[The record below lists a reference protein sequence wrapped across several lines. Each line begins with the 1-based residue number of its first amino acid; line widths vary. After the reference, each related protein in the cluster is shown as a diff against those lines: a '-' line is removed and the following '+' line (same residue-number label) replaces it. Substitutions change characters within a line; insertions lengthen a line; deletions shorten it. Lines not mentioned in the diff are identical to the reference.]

1 MKLMPDVAE
10 VPGIGAGRR
19 RSYRVR
25 FHSPAMISALTGTV
39 EVRTIVQVFDI
50 SMFGVGFASVEP
62 LEVGQVFKFDM
73 ADRRAAGSRVEVKSC
88 RARAD
93 GLFDVGGEFC

>member
-1 MKLMPDVAE
+1 MKLMPDTAE

-25 FHSPAMISALTGTV
+25 FHAPAMISPLSGTM
-39 EVRTIVQVFDI
+39 EARAIVQVFDL
-50 SMFGVGFASVEP
+50 SMFGVGFSSVEP

-73 ADRRAAGSRVEVKSC
+73 PDRRAAGSRIEVKSC